1 MMNKEK
7 MKQGSALVFVIIAV
21 AFVGILASIVLR
33 ATLINVETK
42 RVNSDMKK
50 NQYTAE
56 TAMDDLNLSI
66 QNIAAVKMKK
76 AYAYLLDNYSTT
88 MAGTEKK
95 SSIQAQFAKK
105 YLEGLVCAFTKDES
119 FELNPNVTFNKKYD
133 YEIINKEFE
142 KTMSSVKAS
151 WKDTGKTSFN
161 VSYIKKPE
169 DERVIE
175 LVYSD
180 KSNANNYLVLKNLS
194 IDYEENGY
202 STRITTDLKL
212 TVPKI
217 NFQGGSIYPDF
228 TKFCIIGDKNVEST
242 SSIVHR
248 TWTGNSFHT

>member
-95 SSIQAQFAKK
+95 IFYSGSVCKK
-105 YLEGLVCAFTKDES
+105 IFRRFGMC
-119 FELNPNVTFNKKYD
+119 
-133 YEIINKEFE
+133 
-142 KTMSSVKAS
+142 
-151 WKDTGKTSFN
+151 
-161 VSYIKKPE
+161 
-169 DERVIE
+169 
-175 LVYSD
+175 
-180 KSNANNYLVLKNLS
+180 
-194 IDYEENGY
+194 
-202 STRITTDLKL
+202 
-212 TVPKI
+212 
-217 NFQGGSIYPDF
+217 
-228 TKFCIIGDKNVEST
+228 
-242 SSIVHR
+242 
-248 TWTGNSFHT
+248 FHKG